1 VKLPSAKNSPARTAT
16 GSSTFASY
24 ESCSGEPRTSLSEVI
39 LRATSKS
46 LPAVTLA
53 GPSQRSC
60 AGRPPP
66 AVTCFT
72 PRPALAVGGGTTGT
86 WSAEATAS
94 V

>member
-1 VKLPSAKNSPARTAT
+1 LSA
-16 GSSTFASY
+16 
-24 ESCSGEPRTSLSEVI
+24 VI
-39 LRATSKS
+39 LSATSKS

-60 AGRPPP
+60 AGRPAP
-66 AVTCFT
+66 AGTCFT
-72 PRPALAVGGGTTGT
+72 PRLAVGGTTGT